1 MGTKLLR
8 NKKNNNE
15 QIKKEELDQQ
25 QNNNNNENKL
35 KIKSKRSIEENIS
48 INSNVFISQVKND
61 PYQDYIKIKFL
72 GEGSFAKVCK
82 VKHRITHDIR
92 AMKIIKK
99 SQSSSE
105 VDDMEILNEINI
117 LKKMDHPNI
126 LKIFEFYVSKDSY
139 FLVTELC
146 SGGEL
151 FQEIIENGAFSE
163 EKASYIMYQIFS
175 AINYCHNMKI
185 IHRDLKPENILI
197 EKREPNGYLRVKI
210 CDFGTSKIYEKG
222 SVMKKIVGSS
232 YYIAPE
238 VLQKKY
244 NEKCDLWSC
253 GVILYILLSARPPF
267 EGDNDNDIIK
277 KVKVGKYN
285 LEQKPFNSL
294 SNECL
299 DLIKKL
305 LEMDIDKRIDAETA
319 LNHPWIINNK
329 SKEIFNDI
337 KDKNMLE
344 KFIENLKTYQSDSII
359 QETALAYLV
368 HNYPQLDDIINA
380 GKLFNQIDNSGKGKI
395 TKEELYNGLKTKI
408 KSETLKED
416 IDQIFL
422 NLDSDNNG
430 FIEYEEFIRAAIDKE
445 VFLKDNILK
454 FAFRYFDKDDSGE
467 ISYNE
472 IEEVFKGSITKG
484 DVEEN
489 LKKIIKE
496 VDTNGDGLIDFG
508 EFCDVMRLL
517 LKNKKDDENDF

>member
-1 MGTKLLR
+1 
-8 NKKNNNE
+8 
-15 QIKKEELDQQ
+15 
-25 QNNNNNENKL
+25 
-35 KIKSKRSIEENIS
+35 
-48 INSNVFISQVKND
+48 
-61 PYQDYIKIKFL
+61 
-72 GEGSFAKVCK
+72 
-82 VKHRITHDIR
+82 
-92 AMKIIKK
+92 
-99 SQSSSE
+99 
-105 VDDMEILNEINI
+105 
-117 LKKMDHPNI
+117 
-126 LKIFEFYVSKDSY
+126 
-139 FLVTELC
+139 
-146 SGGEL
+146 
-151 FQEIIENGAFSE
+151 
-163 EKASYIMYQIFS
+163 
-175 AINYCHNMKI
+175 MKI

-197 EKREPNGYLRVKI
+197 EKKEPNGYLRVKI

-305 LEMDIDKRIDAETA
+305 LEMDVDKRIDAETA